1 MAADGSLNFATRVD
15 GSGFEQAIRE
25 MESAVRELET
35 EMQRLSETIRQASH
49 ISFTADT
56 SQAEQTVAEVTQ
68 AVEAIPDEEISV
80 TVDTSQVET
89 AATEMTQEVEA
100 IPDAEITVTA
110 DTEPIGDVAERV
122 NSDLDDIQDTA
133 EDVAD
138 EVSAN
143 VKKAAKSAENRV
155 DNSTSHISDSLKR
168 VQSGFKKLLAV
179 AGLLVG
185 TGAAISLGKQAVEAA
200 ADVNAANS
208 QLSQTFAELEGNA
221 TAAMKKVADASGI
234 VQTRLQGV
242 GTSIYAFTRTTGMD
256 ATQALGMME
265 DALQVA
271 ADSAAYYDRS
281 LEDTSET
288 LLSFLKGNYANDAA
302 LGLSVTETTRNI
314 AANKLYGKSF
324 QELSEAQKQLT
335 LLQMVKDANEL
346 SGAMGQ
352 AAREANGWANVVGNL
367 KEAWKQLIAVIGQPL
382 LNVAITWVQKLT
394 DALTLLTEKAKIVIN
409 TLGKVFGFE
418 VGSTSEVAEN
428 ISQSVESQEDLTG
441 AVEDT
446 AEAEKKSLA
455 GFDKINTV
463 TSNTAETAKKSA
475 NTNTLTTTAPADIKI
490 KDNTFEV
497 SQRLEKFLTI
507 TRDIFGA
514 IIKFLKG
521 TFIPNFKKY
530 AAQTYTESVRIGK
543 QLLSYFKTNLLP
555 SLKKAW
561 AGLEP
566 QIKQFGLNWKKVFSD
581 IKKLGPPLTNYLNN
595 DFTSLLQN
603 FVETSGK
610 ILSGLFDS
618 FNTVF
623 SDLWNVAAYPILQSF
638 IETGLPMISQ
648 FAEESI
654 KSFGTLFDEVKGG
667 FDMIWK
673 DAAVPALGGIAD
685 VWKDT
690 MLIFSEFWNKHGKAV
705 FNKLRTAIEK
715 TGDVLSK
722 VWNIIIKP
730 VVDKMGAALDK
741 LWSEHGKQLLQNF
754 LDFAGTLAE
763 LALDIYNNFIA
774 PVVGWFVEMFG
785 PAISQALSG
794 MLTNISTII
803 GSVMDVIGGV
813 LKLLNDLLK
822 FVKDVFKGDWEAAW
836 TDIKNV
842 FKDMWDNVVNIVKI
856 PLNLCIGL
864 INKFISGIET
874 AMNYLIDAINN
885 ISIDLPKIGPV
896 GGGHIGFDL
905 DSVNFKKIPAL
916 AQGTVIPANY
926 GNFLAMLGDNKRETE
941 VVSPLSTME
950 EAVENVLARRGNN
963 DDKPIIVQC
972 ILDGREIGR
981 VAVKA
986 VADDSRRKG
995 A

>member
-1 MAADGSLNFATRVD
+1 MAYDGRLTFDTKLD
-15 GSGFEQAIRE
+15 TKGFEEGKEKIEEEAK
-25 MESAVRELET
+25 ELDKQLDVNAEINVDV
-35 EMQRLSETIRQASH
+35 S
-49 ISFTADT
+49 ADT
-56 SQAEQTVAEVTQ
+56 SQAEQAVNEVAQ
-68 AVEAIPDEEISV
+68 AVEAVPDKEVSV
-80 TVDTSQVET
+80 AVDTSQVEP
-89 AATEMTQEVEA
+89 AAAEMAQEVDT

-110 DTEPIGDVAERV
+110 DAEPV
-122 NSDLDDIQDTA
+122 
-133 EDVAD
+133 D
-138 EVSAN
+138 EVSAQIN
-143 VKKAAKSAENRV
+143 DDIEDVHNTAENTADSVSSGVKSAAKTAEKRV
-155 DNSTSHISDSLKR
+155 DNSTSHISDSLKK
-168 VQSGFKKLLAV
+168 VQSGFKKLLAA

-185 TGAAISLGKQAVEAA
+185 TGAAIKIGKQAVEAA

-242 GTSIYAFTRTTGMD
+242 GTSIYAFARTTGMD
-256 ATQALGMME
+256 TTQALGMME

-302 LGLSVTETTRNI
+302 LGLSATETTRNI

-335 LLQMVKDANEL
+335 LLQMVKDANQL

-382 LNVAITWVQKLT
+382 LNVAVTWVQKLT

-418 VGSTSEVAEN
+418 IGSSSEVADN
-428 ISQSVESQEDLTG
+428 ISQSVASQEELTG

-463 TSNTAETAKKSA
+463 NSNTADTAQKSGGSSA
-475 NTNTLTTTAPADIKI
+475 AATTTAPADIKI
-490 KDNTFEV
+490 KDNTLEV
-497 SQRLEKFLTI
+497 SERLEKFLTK
-507 TRDIFGA
+507 TRNIFGT
-514 IIKFLKG
+514 ITKFLKE

-530 AAQTYTESVRIGK
+530 ATQTYTESVRIGK

-566 QIKQFGLNWKKVFSD
+566 QIKQFGLNWKEVFKD
-581 IKKLGPPLTNYLNN
+581 IKELGPPLTNYLNG
-595 DFTSLLQN
+595 DFTSLIQT

-610 ILSGLFDS
+610 ILSGLFES

-667 FDMIWK
+667 FDTIWK
-673 DAAVPALGGIAD
+673 EAAVPSLSEIAKI
-685 VWKDT
+685 WKDT
-690 MLIFSEFWNKHGKAV
+690 MLIFSDFWDKHGKKV
-705 FNKLRTAIEK
+705 FEKFRTAIEK
-715 TGDVLSK
+715 TGEVLSK
-722 VWNIIIKP
+722 VWDTIIKP
-730 VVDKMGAALDK
+730 VLDKMGTALDK
-741 LWSEHGKQLLQNF
+741 LWDEHGKKLLKNF
-754 LDFAGTLAE
+754 LDFAGTLAD

-774 PVVGWFVEMFG
+774 PVVGWFVETFG
-785 PAISQALSG
+785 PAIAKVLGDLATSFG
-794 MLTNISTII
+794 
-803 GSVMDVIGGV
+803 DKIGGIMDI
-813 LKLLNDLLK
+813 LSNLLNLLK
-822 FVKDVFKGDWEAAW
+822 NVLNFVKNVFKGDWKEAW
-836 TDIKNV
+836 GDIKKAFESFWNLV
-842 FKDMWDNVVNIVKI
+842 ESIVKI
-856 PLNLCIGL
+856 PLNAAIGL
-864 INKFISGIET
+864 INKFIDGIET
-874 AMNYLIDAINN
+874 AMNYLIDAINS
-885 ISIDLPKIGPV
+885 ISIDLPEIGPF

-905 DSVNFKKIPAL
+905 DSVSFKPIPAL

-950 EAVENVLARRGNN
+950 KAMENVLARRGNS
-963 DDKPIIVQC
+963 DKPIIVQC

-986 VADDSRRKG
+986 VADDNRRKG